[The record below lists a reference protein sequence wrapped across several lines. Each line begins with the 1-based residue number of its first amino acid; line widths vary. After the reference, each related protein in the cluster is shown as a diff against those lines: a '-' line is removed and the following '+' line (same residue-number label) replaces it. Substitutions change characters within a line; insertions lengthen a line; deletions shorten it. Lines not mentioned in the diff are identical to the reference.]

1 MFLKNKKRGNCGWV
15 WWHMPLI
22 PVLRRQRGRQISEFE
37 FSLDY
42 KVSSRTARAKQR
54 NPVSKNKE
62 TNKQTNKQTNKR
74 GGIISPCTLFKLCIL
89 FLKFYILDA
98 KEPFAECLQHPMARH
113 TYA

>member
-1 MFLKNKKRGNCGWV
+1 
-15 WWHMPLI
+15 MPLI
-22 PVLRRQRGRQISEFE
+22 PALRRQRCRQISEFQ

-42 KVSSRTARAKQR
+42 KVSSRTARANQR

-62 TNKQTNKQTNKR
+62 TNKQTNKQTNQR
-74 GGIISPCTLFKLCIL
+74 GEIISPCRLFKLCIL